1 MKINACWDA
10 ICSTLI
16 CCLLAG
22 MAAAQEVQPETPL
35 SRPRPYLYGGLQLDG
50 NGSAVLD
57 YVVGAGIQENTSRFI
72 FDGLGEYSN
81 TRKTDDNTINNH
93 SGRTRLLYGAARYRF
108 ANRWFV
114 GGGARWSELST
125 TNYAKQSWHPF
136 FGGGRD
142 WNCCRFSLDYLWMG
156 AEHVNRQGCPV
167 PNGQCT
173 NGTKGFDFQMFLPS
187 PASHSHV
194 LFRMDFLPI
203 WFHTTVTTT
212 DPALTREQMGET
224 GIGSFVQYTLL
235 FRY

>member
-1 MKINACWDA
+1 MKTASSLCISLGLTCW
-10 ICSTLI
+10 
-16 CCLLAG
+16 LLAG
-22 MAAAQEVQPETPL
+22 CGLAQEVQPEA
-35 SRPRPYLYGGLQLDG
+35 SIIRPRPYFYSGLQLDG

-57 YVVGAGIQENTSRFI
+57 YVVGAGIQENTRHFV

-93 SGRTRLLYGAARYRF
+93 NGRTRLLYAAPRYRF
-108 ANRWFV
+108 ANRFFV

-125 TNYAKQSWHPF
+125 TNYVKQSWHPF
-136 FGGGRD
+136 IGGGRD
-142 WNCCRFSLDYLWMG
+142 WNCCRLSLDYLWMG

-173 NGTKGFDFQMFLPS
+173 NDTRGLDFQMFMPS
-187 PASHSHV
+187 PTSRSRV
-194 LFRMDFLPI
+194 LFRMDFLPF

-212 DPALTREQMGET
+212 DPALTRQQMSELGM
-224 GIGSFVQYTLL
+224 GSVLQYTLL